1 MKKRT
6 KFILAVGLLL
16 MAAGLALW
24 GLEAG
29 AYREETLGPWDT
41 QTLAAIE
48 IEVSAA
54 DVRIYDGDNSRLE
67 IDAAGW
73 GVEFITRVSGDTL
86 YIQCRETG
94 SPLSRLPGIG
104 EETELVLWLPRGY
117 AGNLTVTGD
126 SGDVN
131 FHGTQLAG
139 RAEAAVD
146 SGEISVYDSEIA
158 AMTLRSGSGDIFLG
172 DVRMGGELVMDSGS
186 GGLYAED
193 IRGATACVLT
203 TDSGYVHLMDMA
215 PERLQVTTGS
225 GEVWLEEVT
234 AGDMSVATDS
244 GGISGELE
252 GGMEEYSITAET
264 GSGRSNL
271 PRSYTGG
278 AKRLE
283 LSTGSGDIDVIFEN
297 N

>member
-41 QTLAAIE
+41 QALAAIE
-48 IEVSAA
+48 IHGDSAN
-54 DVRIYDGDNSRLE
+54 VRIYDSDDSLLE
-67 IDAAGW
+67 INAEGWCMAFDA
-73 GVEFITRVSGDTL
+73 RVSDGTL
-86 YIQCRETG
+86 HVECRESG
-94 SPLSRLPGIG
+94 SLLSCLSGLG
-104 EETELVLWLPRGY
+104 ETSELVLWLPRGY
-117 AGNLTVTGD
+117 AGSLSVSTD
-126 SGDVN
+126 SGEVN
-131 FHGTQLAG
+131 FHGAKLSGGAD
-139 RAEAAVD
+139 AATN
-146 SGEISVYDSEIA
+146 SGAISVYDSEIA
-158 AMTLRSGSGDIFLG
+158 HLSLYSGSGDIFLG
-172 DVRMGGELVMDSGS
+172 DVRMGGELAMDSGS

-234 AGDMSVATDS
+234 AGHMSFASDS
-244 GGISGELE
+244 GSISGELE

-283 LSTGSGDIDVIFEN
+283 LSTGSGDIDVTFGHN
-297 N
+297 